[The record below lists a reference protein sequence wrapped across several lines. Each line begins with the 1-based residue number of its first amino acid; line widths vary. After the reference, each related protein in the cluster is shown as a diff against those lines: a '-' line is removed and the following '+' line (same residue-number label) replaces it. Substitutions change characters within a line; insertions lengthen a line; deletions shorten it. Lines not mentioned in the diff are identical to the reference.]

1 VWGAGQQQV
10 RNVHSSVGCFNLCLW
25 LYSLAEAW
33 AWGRPEQDLVDRSA
47 SPWDNKPRRPSH
59 ADKRKALQR
68 EVLRGEIRE
77 ALCGRPTKRK
87 IRALGRLLLELAG

>member
-10 RNVHSSVGCFNLCLW
+10 RNVHSSEACFNLCLW
-25 LYSLAEAW
+25 LYSLVEAGAGGKAEGELV
-33 AWGRPEQDLVDRSA
+33 GRRA

-68 EVLRGEIRE
+68 EALRAEIRE
-77 ALCGRPTKRK
+77 ALSGRPSRQKS
-87 IRALGRLLLELAG
+87 RALGRRLLEVAG